1 MDINKRFTEY
11 ELKILGIAEDQF
23 GFTGKIDV
31 VCPRCGGKLVGNR
44 ISTSYS
50 IECENKCGIK
60 SSVRGL

>member
-50 IECENKCGIK
+50 IE
-60 SSVRGL
+60 